1 MVRLHVQTVL
11 PVKCVPTLKVMVFV
25 TAIWGST
32 RLVKQQVAPRVLVDL
47 PVQIRLVISRWNV
60 NLEPSQLVSKWRVH
74 HVQLDRK

>member
-1 MVRLHVQTVL
+1 
-11 PVKCVPTLKVMVFV
+11 MVFV

-60 NLEPSQLVSKWRVH
+60 NLEPFQLVSKWRVH
-74 HVQLDRK
+74 LVQLDRK